1 MAWTLPPMTPRMAA
15 FVSAYFAHERKVSTA
30 AKSLGMAKSEGFKM
44 MRDERVKAAIALDG
58 VLPPGAVTAKDSRRA
73 ATAAKRKA
81 AVEEAASVAEAPTE
95 PMAPLPADG
104 VAYDATKVCNRL
116 ALIAEATA
124 TDFFKQVKR
133 GGKIRS
139 VPRDIHELPPG
150 AAYALQRV
158 KVTAAGSI
166 EFSFYSKLDAL
177 RLLGQATGAFNPGE
191 GEGDAPVGGTMTE
204 EALSYEKR
212 LERYGNVL
220 KPSFGPKAV
229 KSD

>member
-1 MAWTLPPMTPRMAA
+1 
-15 FVSAYFAHERKVSTA
+15 
-30 AKSLGMAKSEGFKM
+30 M
-44 MRDERVKAAIALDG
+44 MRDERVKAAIGLDG
-58 VLPPGAVTAKDSRRA
+58 ILPAGAVTTKGADKERQAKAQATKESRRA
-73 ATAAKRKA
+73 EREAKRKDTVEQATATAASLA
-81 AVEEAASVAEAPTE
+81 QPA
-95 PMAPLPADG
+95 APLPSDG
-104 VAYDATKVCNRL
+104 IAYDATRVCNRL
-116 ALIAEATA
+116 ALIAEVTV
-124 TDFFKQVKR
+124 TDFTKEVRR
-133 GGKIRS
+133 GGKTKS
-139 VPRDIHELPPG
+139 VLREAHELPPG
-150 AAYALQRV
+150 AAYAISRI

-166 EFSFYSKLDAL
+166 EFTFHDKLVAL